1 MNKYLSQS
9 VKMSDYQKSQAKQK
23 EGEKAIPTTLLTAV
37 QHTSEHS
44 SLPDNRSIQE
54 IEEEIQIVK
63 QALHRQ
69 LQESEAKYREL
80 AENISEGIYLTEN
93 GYIKMVNT
101 PACRLFGYEENDLID
116 KKVWDLVK
124 PEKRE
129 AAKSLFTIKIANQDG
144 SPVDLE
150 CVRKDGTTFWGE
162 ISMRII
168 KDEKRVFG
176 VVSDITARKA
186 AEEKMR
192 NSEQRLQMAL
202 KGTNAGLWDWD
213 VNSGAVIFDQ
223 RCAEILG
230 YKLEEIEPHIDA
242 WRKIAHP
249 EDQKEIEEKMSRHL
263 AGESSF
269 FQSTYRIS
277 DKNDDWKHIMSSGM
291 VVERDADG
299 TAVRMVGTN
308 LDMSLQKETEEKL
321 REINATKDKLFSIIA
336 HDLKS
341 PYNAQLGFLELLIEG
356 EESFSAAERK
366 KFIHTVYQS
375 TKQSFALLDN
385 LLVWSRTQTGKI
397 PFNPVELLVAQL
409 FEDAIDLQKF
419 AAEAKNISIDIDL
432 CNDNLEVTADREMVN
447 TILRNLLSNAIKF
460 TPESGKIILS
470 VKVAGHNKIL
480 FCVSDNGIGIPV
492 LDKKLL
498 FDAGNNYTTVGTNKE
513 KGTGIGLLICKE
525 FVERNGGKIWVES
538 RAGKGSSFY
547 FTLDSYRQTKKCEAN
562 CIQNFEVVNQKIK
575 QNKLLHHYFLNDIIP
590 FFRHTYQK
598 FSPTEITSFIDEM
611 RMVSKKHN
619 IPEFTTFTNMIVESL
634 QNNDKNQ
641 INICFAEFEKLS
653 DEIEIIASKGGH

>member
-1 MNKYLSQS
+1 
-9 VKMSDYQKSQAKQK
+9 MSDYQKLQANNK
-23 EGEKAIPTTLLTAV
+23 EAKEAIRNTLLTAN
-37 QHTSEHS
+37 QHTPKRTN
-44 SLPDNRSIQE
+44 LPESRSIQE
-54 IEEEIQIVK
+54 IEEEIKNVK
-63 QALHRQ
+63 QILHRQ

-101 PACRLFGYEENDLID
+101 PACRLFGYEEDELID

-129 AAKSLFTIKIANQDG
+129 AAKSLFSIKIAGQDG

-150 CVRKDGTTFWGE
+150 CVRKDGSTFWGE

-176 VVSDITARKA
+176 VISDVTLRKK
-186 AEEKMR
+186 AENKMR
-192 NSEQRLQMAL
+192 YSEQRLQMAL
-202 KGTNAGLWDWD
+202 KATHASLWDWD
-213 VNSGAVIFDQ
+213 IKSGQVIFDQ
-223 RCAEILG
+223 RWAEILG
-230 YKLEEIEPHIDA
+230 YNFEEIEPHIDA

-249 EDQKEIEEKMSRHL
+249 EDQKDIEEKMSRHL
-263 AGESSF
+263 AGQSSF

-277 DKNDDWKHIMSSGM
+277 AKNGDWKHILSSGM

-299 TAVRMVGTN
+299 KALRMVGTHQ
-308 LDMSLQKETEEKL
+308 DMTGQKEVEQKL

-356 EESFSAAERK
+356 EESFSADQRK

-385 LLVWSRTQTGKI
+385 LLMWSRTQTGQI

-409 FEDAIDLQKF
+409 FEDAIDQQKF
-419 AAEAKNISIDIDL
+419 AAEAKNINIDIDL
-432 CNDNLEVTADREMVN
+432 CNDNLEVTADCEMVN

-460 TPESGKIILS
+460 THENGKIILGG
-470 VKVAGHNKIL
+470 KVAGHNKIL
-480 FCVSDNGIGIPV
+480 LYVSDNGIGIPAT
-492 LDKKLL
+492 DKELL

-525 FVERNGGKIWVES
+525 FAERNGGKIWVES
-538 RAGKGSSFY
+538 RPGKGSTFY
-547 FTLDSYRQTKKCEAN
+547 FTLDSFRQTKKCEAN
-562 CIQNFEVVNQKIK
+562 CIQNFKLVIQKIK
-575 QNKLLHHYFLNDIIP
+575 KDKELYQYFLDTIIP

-598 FSPTEITSFIDEM
+598 FSPKEITSFIDEM
-611 RMVSKKHN
+611 RRISDKHN
-619 IPEFTTFTNMIVESL
+619 IPEFASFTNMIAESM
-634 QNNDKNQ
+634 QTDNKNQ

-653 DEIEIIASKGGH
+653 DEIEIIASKGGN